1 MIGAAG
7 FPPIPRGPTDAI
19 PKPKEAIVVAWLS
32 NSGGQDTTGA
42 GHAASRGQR
51 DRSPVHRIR
60 QKGLASLSAKTG
72 IEGWRKRGEGS
83 TTDQEL
89 LISTL
94 RKAGQILGEYYLEP
108 GPRDAV
114 SNGRDDRRQ
123 KVREA
128 AKFVTA
134 PVKVE

>member
-1 MIGAAG
+1 M
-7 FPPIPRGPTDAI
+7 
-19 PKPKEAIVVAWLS
+19 
-32 NSGGQDTTGA
+32 
-42 GHAASRGQR
+42 
-51 DRSPVHRIR
+51 
-60 QKGLASLSAKTG
+60 
-72 IEGWRKRGEGS
+72 
-83 TTDQEL
+83 TDQEL

-94 RKAGQILGEYYLEP
+94 RKAGRIVGEYLEP